1 MKIILE
7 IILIIAALVAIHNQ
21 IKLEIE
27 GKKIKAEVEE
37 SNKLQREENSLL
49 KAIFSEQI
57 RELKE
62 RVRADDV
69 TSI

>member
-7 IILIIAALVAIHNQ
+7 IILIIAAVVIILDQ
-21 IKLEIE
+21 IKLELQ

-49 KAIFSEQI
+49 KLIFSEQLK
-57 RELKE
+57 ELKE